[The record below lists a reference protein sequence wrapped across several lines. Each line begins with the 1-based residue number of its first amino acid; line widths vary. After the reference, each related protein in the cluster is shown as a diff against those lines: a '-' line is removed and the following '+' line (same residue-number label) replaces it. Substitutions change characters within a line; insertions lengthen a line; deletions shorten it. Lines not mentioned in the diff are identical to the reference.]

1 MEQPEGYVNLEHPD
15 YVCKLNKCLYG
26 LKQSA
31 KCWNELL
38 DRHFLESGYTR
49 ADADGCLYIKTVD
62 ESCVIMG
69 VYVDDFIPISNDI
82 ELMKAEKAALR
93 SKFEVVDNGD
103 IAYFLKMSIKRD
115 RENRTL
121 MISQPNYVDTVLSK
135 FGMSECKPA
144 ATPMDANGNFDKL
157 HEGDERFDRST
168 YQSAIG
174 CLTYLTTS
182 TRPDIAAAVGILSKF
197 MADPGPAHWMGVKR
211 ILRYLK
217 GTHDYGLVFTA
228 GNQDALLGFSD
239 SDWAGDV
246 VTRRSTSGYVFQLG
260 KSTISWCSKRQ
271 QTVAKSST
279 EAEYVAL
286 AMATQEVVWLRRL
299 LSDLHIDIS
308 APTEL
313 REDNQ
318 GAIDLSR
325 NPKHHGRT
333 KHIDVSFHFTRER
346 IATKEIDVKY
356 VPSTKNLADVMT
368 KPLPRVP
375 FENFRDEL
383 GVRACK

>member
-1 MEQPEGYVNLEHPD
+1 
-15 YVCKLNKCLYG
+15 
-26 LKQSA
+26 
-31 KCWNELL
+31 
-38 DRHFLESGYTR
+38 
-49 ADADGCLYIKTVD
+49 
-62 ESCVIMG
+62 
-69 VYVDDFIPISNDI
+69 
-82 ELMKAEKAALR
+82 
-93 SKFEVVDNGD
+93 
-103 IAYFLKMSIKRD
+103 
-115 RENRTL
+115 
-121 MISQPNYVDTVLSK
+121 
-135 FGMSECKPA
+135 
-144 ATPMDANGNFDKL
+144 
-157 HEGDERFDRST
+157 
-168 YQSAIG
+168 
-174 CLTYLTTS
+174 
-182 TRPDIAAAVGILSKF
+182 

-228 GNQDALLGFSD
+228 GNQDTLLGFSD

-299 LSDLHIDIS
+299 LSDLRIDIS

-356 VPSTKNLADVMT
+356 VPSTMNLADVMT